1 MNVVIKTPEQIAKMR
16 EAGKLAAEVLEM
28 IGEHVKAG
36 VTTEELDRI
45 RAFFAA
51 PDYETGLP
59 EEIDRSDPA
68 FALWV
73 DRQVAA
79 HKGPGYAI
87 VNISLKPLTGI
98 PGDASA
104 EQMALVADLAERYS
118 LNEIRVTHAQNL
130 VLPHVR
136 KADLHA
142 IWQQLEEAG
151 LAEANLDLITDI
163 IACPGLDYCALAN
176 ARSIPLAQKIAQ
188 RFADA
193 DRHAI
198 VTNGPPSID
207 TNAVPAEGG
216 YRLSGHWDFSS
227 GSSHSTW
234 LAARAPV
241 EGREGQ
247 AREPRMFLVP
257 KSDATVLDTWQ
268 VNGLRGTASFS
279 FEVDDVFVPE
289 SHTYLESDAP
299 RDDSP
304 IFVIPKIPLFSI
316 GFATISVALARRCL
330 DDAIE
335 LAGRK
340 TQRGVSGAMID
351 RSTVHRQIGET
362 EAGLRAADQYLRSS
376 AAALWESA
384 REHGKVEMDA
394 RIEVRMASTHAIRHA
409 AEVVDSAYELFGS
422 GAIFKTNRIQ
432 RHYQDV
438 HTIAQQ
444 IQGRATNFET
454 AGRYFLGLEPGGML

>member
-1 MNVVIKTPEQIAKMR
+1 
-16 EAGKLAAEVLEM
+16 
-28 IGEHVKAG
+28 
-36 VTTEELDRI
+36 
-45 RAFFAA
+45 
-51 PDYETGLP
+51 
-59 EEIDRSDPA
+59 
-68 FALWV
+68 
-73 DRQVAA
+73 
-79 HKGPGYAI
+79 
-87 VNISLKPLTGI
+87 
-98 PGDASA
+98 
-104 EQMALVADLAERYS
+104 
-118 LNEIRVTHAQNL
+118 
-130 VLPHVR
+130 
-136 KADLHA
+136 
-142 IWQQLEEAG
+142 
-151 LAEANLDLITDI
+151 
-163 IACPGLDYCALAN
+163 
-176 ARSIPLAQKIAQ
+176 
-188 RFADA
+188 
-193 DRHAI
+193 
-198 VTNGPPSID
+198 
-207 TNAVPAEGG
+207 
-216 YRLSGHWDFSS
+216 
-227 GSSHSTW
+227 
-234 LAARAPV
+234 
-241 EGREGQ
+241 
-247 AREPRMFLVP
+247 MFLVP

-376 AAALWESA
+376 AAVLWESA

-454 AGRYFLGLEPGGML
+454 AGRYFLGLELGGML

>member
-1 MNVVIKTPEQIAKMR
+1 MSIPDSTEYTERARQ
-16 EAGKLAAEVLEM
+16 LAVRVAE
-28 IGEHVKAG
+28 
-36 VTTEELDRI
+36 
-45 RAFFAA
+45 RA
-51 PDYETGLP
+51 D
-59 EEIDRSDPA
+59 EIDEGRRIPVDLAGDLADAGLFRLLVPKSLGGVEIEHPA
-68 FALWV
+68 FV
-73 DRQVAA
+73 E
-79 HKGPGYAI
+79 I
-87 VNISLKPLTGI
+87 VRIFAEA
-98 PGDASA
+98 DASTA
-104 EQMALVADLAERYS
+104 WCVNQNNIFATDSARMPVETARKIWGDLR
-118 LNEIRVTHAQNL
+118 
-130 VLPHVR
+130 
-136 KADLHA
+136 
-142 IWQQLEEAG
+142 
-151 LAEANLDLITDI
+151 
-163 IACPGLDYCALAN
+163 
-176 ARSIPLAQKIAQ
+176 
-188 RFADA
+188 
-193 DRHAI
+193 AI

-376 AAALWESA
+376 AAVLWESA

-454 AGRYFLGLEPGGML
+454 AGRYFLGLELGGML

>member
-1 MNVVIKTPEQIAKMR
+1 MSIPDSTEYTDRARQ
-16 EAGKLAAEVLEM
+16 LAVRVDE
-28 IGEHVKAG
+28 
-36 VTTEELDRI
+36 
-45 RAFFAA
+45 RA
-51 PDYETGLP
+51 D
-59 EEIDRSDPA
+59 EIDERRRIPVDLAGDLADAGLFRLLVPKSLGGVEIGHPA
-68 FALWV
+68 FV
-73 DRQVAA
+73 E
-79 HKGPGYAI
+79 I
-87 VNISLKPLTGI
+87 VRIFAEA
-98 PGDASA
+98 DASTA
-104 EQMALVADLAERYS
+104 WCV
-118 LNEIRVTHAQNL
+118 NQNNIFATDSARMP
-130 VLPHVR
+130 VETAR
-136 KADLHA
+136 K
-142 IWQQLEEAG
+142 IWG
-151 LAEANLDLITDI
+151 
-163 IACPGLDYCALAN
+163 
-176 ARSIPLAQKIAQ
+176 
-188 RFADA
+188 
-193 DRHAI
+193 DRRAI

-241 EGREGQ
+241 EGYGGQ